1 MSQLIESIR
10 LNDGQFNNLKY
21 HEQRM
26 DCSLKE
32 LYNIDGRSDLNH
44 FFRSIEY
51 PRKGL
56 YKCRLLYDNQSKS
69 TEFVPYTIKRVKS
82 LKLIVDNDILYNH
95 KYLNRAP
102 INKLFEKRD
111 NCDDILII
119 KNGGV
124 TDSSYANIVFNSGDK
139 WYTPQTYLLKGT
151 MRESL
156 IQSGEIKEEQ
166 IKSTDIM
173 KFKKFKLINS
183 MLGFETMEC
192 DISTIF

>member
-56 YKCRLLYDNQSKS
+56 YKCRLLYDNQSKI
-69 TEFVPYTIKRVKS
+69 TEFVPYTFKRVKS
-82 LKLIVDNDILYNH
+82 LKLIVDNDILSLALRYKLNIFSWLSSCSL
-95 KYLNRAP
+95 KYCN
-102 INKLFEKRD
+102 
-111 NCDDILII
+111 
-119 KNGGV
+119 
-124 TDSSYANIVFNSGDK
+124 
-139 WYTPQTYLLKGT
+139 
-151 MRESL
+151 
-156 IQSGEIKEEQ
+156 
-166 IKSTDIM
+166 
-173 KFKKFKLINS
+173 
-183 MLGFETMEC
+183 
-192 DISTIF
+192 